1 MSVNKLLKR
10 IVTPE
15 IAAQEM
21 SGAFQEENLALHL
34 HDYTYGINSD
44 PLAMF
49 AMTFSALIHG
59 EQLLVW
65 FSLSLKFAGQVGYI
79 ESLTFLP

>member
-1 MSVNKLLKR
+1 MSVNKLLRR

-15 IAAQEM
+15 L
-21 SGAFQEENLALHL
+21 SEEKIEEIKNSDQAKLALHL

-59 EQLLVW
+59 EFLTLL
-65 FSLSLKFAGQVGYI
+65 LAI
-79 ESLTFLP
+79 P